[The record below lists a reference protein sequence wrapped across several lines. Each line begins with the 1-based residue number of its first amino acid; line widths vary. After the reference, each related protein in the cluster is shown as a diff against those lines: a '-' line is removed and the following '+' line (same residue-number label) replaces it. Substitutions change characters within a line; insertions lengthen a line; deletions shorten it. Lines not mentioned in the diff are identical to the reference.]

1 MGSSDR
7 GIEIATGQREG
18 DGRLSPSFFGGDL
31 LALAVEG
38 QGERASTLLLTR
50 EQALRLQEALCEL
63 LPLLEPEATQP
74 AHDFDQL
81 PLPETERTLS
91 GD

>member
-1 MGSSDR
+1 MGNSDR

-18 DGRLSPSFFGGDL
+18 DGRLSLSIFAGDL

-50 EQALRLQEALCEL
+50 EQAVRLQQALGEL
-63 LPLLEPEATQP
+63 LPLLEPEPVEP
-74 AHDFDQL
+74 AHDHRQTADA
-81 PLPETERTLS
+81 RR
-91 GD
+91 

>member
-18 DGRLSPSFFGGDL
+18 EGRLSLSVFGGDL

-63 LPLLEPEATQP
+63 LPLLEPEPT
-74 AHDFDQL
+74 HDFSAL
-81 PLPETERTLS
+81 PMPEAERTIS